1 VHGTL
6 FIVIPNERSSLTRY
20 AFLSIFAAVTTI
32 TMKSI
37 AYWLTGSVGL
47 LSDALESIVNLVAA
61 AFTMAMLVVA
71 ARPPDEDH
79 RYGHDKVEY
88 FSSALEGVLILLA
101 SLSIAAAAV
110 TRLMNPQPLEQVG
123 LGLVVTL
130 LASIVNLIV
139 ARVLLRAGRRENSI
153 ALEADGHH
161 LMTDVWTS
169 VAVVVG
175 VALVE
180 PTGWHWLDSAV
191 ALAAAAHI
199 ASTAVRLI
207 RRSALGLMDTALDLE
222 QQNVLEGALTPF
234 RNEGVQF
241 HALRTRQ
248 SGGRSF
254 VSFHVLVPGNW
265 TVAAGHVMLERIEA
279 AVRERI
285 PKVTVFTHLE
295 PIDDPASWADVGLH
309 RDAPAA

>member
-1 VHGTL
+1 VAQNG
-6 FIVIPNERSSLTRY
+6 RSSLTRY

-32 TMKSI
+32 SMKSI

-61 AFTMAMLVVA
+61 AFTMVMLVVA

-88 FSSALEGVLILLA
+88 FSSALEGVLILVA
-101 SLSIAAAAV
+101 AVSIAAAAI
-110 TRLMNPQPLEQVG
+110 TRLLNPQPLEQIG
-123 LGLVVTL
+123 LGLAVTL
-130 LASIVNLIV
+130 AASVVNLIV
-139 ARVLLRAGRRENSI
+139 ARVLLRAGRHANSI
-153 ALEADGHH
+153 ALEADGQH

-169 VAVVVG
+169 VAVVIG
-175 VALVE
+175 VAFVG
-180 PTGWHWLDSAV
+180 PTGWSWLDPVV
-191 ALAAAAHI
+191 ALAASAHI
-199 ASTAVRLI
+199 ASTAIRLI

-222 QQNVLEGALTPF
+222 QQRTLDEALQPF

-254 VSFHVLVPGNW
+254 VSFHVLVPGVW
-265 TVAAGHVMLERIEA
+265 TVSAGHLMLERIEA
-279 AVRERI
+279 AVRQHI
-285 PKVTVFTHLE
+285 ANVTVFTHLE
-295 PIDDPASWADVGLH
+295 PLEDPAAFDDIGLH
-309 RDAPAA
+309 RESAA

>member
-1 VHGTL
+1 MSQ
-6 FIVIPNERSSLTRY
+6 ESRSSLTRY
-20 AFLSIFAAVTTI
+20 AFLSIIAAVTTI
-32 TMKSI
+32 AMKSV

-79 RYGHDKVEY
+79 RYGHEKVEY
-88 FSSALEGVLILLA
+88 FSSALEGVLILVA
-101 SLSIAAAAV
+101 AVSIAAAAV
-110 TRLMNPQPLEQVG
+110 TRLMNPQPLERIG
-123 LGLVVTL
+123 IGLVVTL
-130 LASIVNLIV
+130 AASVVNLVV
-139 ARVLLRAGRRENSI
+139 ARVLLRAGRRANSI
-153 ALEADGHH
+153 ALEADGQH

-169 VAVVVG
+169 VAVVIG

-180 PTGWHWLDSAV
+180 PSGWIWLDPVV

-207 RRSALGLMDTALDLE
+207 RRSALGLMDTSLDVAQQQVIEEAL
-222 QQNVLEGALTPF
+222 QPF
-234 RNEGVQF
+234 RNQGVQF
-241 HALRTRQ
+241 HAVRTRQ

-254 VSFHVLVPGNW
+254 VSFHVLVPGHW
-265 TVAAGHVMLERIEA
+265 TVAAGHAMLEQIEA

-285 PKVTVFTHLE
+285 VNVSVFTHLE
-295 PIDDPASWADVGLH
+295 PIDDPASWADVSLH
-309 RDAPAA
+309 REVSSA